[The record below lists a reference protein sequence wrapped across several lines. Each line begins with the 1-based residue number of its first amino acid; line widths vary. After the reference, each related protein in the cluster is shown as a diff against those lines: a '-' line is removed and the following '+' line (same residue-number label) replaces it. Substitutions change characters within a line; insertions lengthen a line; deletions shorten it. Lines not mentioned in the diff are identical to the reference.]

1 MFFFILTR
9 GSKNVKSTLQNLKV
23 GPGRNL
29 TIKKCGKLPTF
40 KVIDQFTP
48 ESNYYQY
55 VSDQPTVI
63 GNIHFE
69 TKAESKYSLVCAAAK
84 RARELVDG
92 AEPMNTGD
100 AAKPVTMAL
109 QEIAEDKIGY
119 VQTNEGIK

>member
-1 MFFFILTR
+1 MINHLNMEGFPM
-9 GSKNVKSTLQNLKV
+9 VE
-23 GPGRNL
+23 P
-29 TIKKCGKLPTF
+29 TIDELL
-40 KVIDQFTP
+40 
-48 ESNYYQY
+48 
-55 VSDQPTVI
+55 
-63 GNIHFE
+63 
-69 TKAESKYSLVCAAAK
+69 TKAERKYSLVCAAAK